1 MGPERGNSRTQEIEQ
16 GVGRSKGGEGRPI
29 QKEDE

>member
-1 MGPERGNSRTQEIEQ
+1 MGPARGNSRTQEI
-16 GVGRSKGGEGRPI
+16 GKGRSKGGEGRAI